1 MRLTDIVSNMNLAT
15 YPQIALI
22 IFLAVFAAITW
33 RVIRNRHSS
42 EYAEAAQLPLHDS
55 GIRPDAQN
63 PKEGRS

>member
-1 MRLTDIVSNMNLAT
+1 VRLTDIVSNMNLAT

-33 RVIRNRHSS
+33 RVVRNRHSRD
-42 EYAEAAQLPLHDS
+42 YAEAAQLPLQDS

-63 PKEGRS
+63 TEECRS